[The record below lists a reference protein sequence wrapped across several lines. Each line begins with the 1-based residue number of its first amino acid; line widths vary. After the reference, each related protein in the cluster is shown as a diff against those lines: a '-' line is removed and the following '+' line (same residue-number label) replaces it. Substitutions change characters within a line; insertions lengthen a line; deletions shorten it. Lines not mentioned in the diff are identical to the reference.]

1 VLNIAPTAPLLVTL
15 VEQVQDFTLDPL
27 SSAGQPLGSGMIG
40 VQLTEKPSKID
51 PEFGVA
57 VRVTGAF
64 NEKFPVQPSS
74 PPQMIPAGLLITL
87 PDPSPASWTVKE
99 GALLGPHDPTANFA
113 VSVSELPLAPGA
125 AAVMVVPGPDPML
138 LQKAD
143 SVTSPVELTV
153 ATRLS
158 LVDHFTWSVKSLVA
172 VEPA

>member
-1 VLNIAPTAPLLVTL
+1 
-15 VEQVQDFTLDPL
+15 
-27 SSAGQPLGSGMIG
+27 
-40 VQLTEKPSKID
+40 
-51 PEFGVA
+51 
-57 VRVTGAF
+57 
-64 NEKFPVQPSS
+64 
-74 PPQMIPAGLLITL
+74 MIPAGLLITL

-99 GALLGPHDPTANFA
+99 GALFEPHDPTANLA

-125 AAVMVVPGPDPML
+125 AAVMVVSGPDPML

-158 LVDHFTWSVKSLVA
+158 LADHFTWSVKSLVA